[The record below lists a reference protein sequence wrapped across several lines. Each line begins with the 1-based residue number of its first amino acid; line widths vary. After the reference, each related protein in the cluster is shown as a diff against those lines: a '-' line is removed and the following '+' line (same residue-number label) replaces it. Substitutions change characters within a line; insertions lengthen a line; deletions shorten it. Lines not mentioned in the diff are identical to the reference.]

1 MSMAVLHRNLRDL
14 RALLT
19 LILCPNLVLHSS
31 TLQMILKEK
40 KTNQFVDS
48 GKLQTHIFYTVL
60 VHAQFLD

>member
-48 GKLQTHIFYTVL
+48 EKLQIHIFYIVL